1 MWKDVRNFEG
11 LYQVNNH
18 GDIKSV
24 ERTKPNNAG
33 IQKVEERILKPRY
46 DKDGYVVVC
55 LSKDGKDYGRDVNST

>member
-33 IQKVEERILKPRY
+33 IQK
-46 DKDGYVVVC
+46 
-55 LSKDGKDYGRDVNST
+55 S